1 MTISA
6 TWFWRCSDGSDRH
19 RQEWDLHGC
28 SANGGKQNSTS
39 KCCRWMSLRVPLLI
53 KVFRSYSVTFRG
65 LQILRWGR
73 DFLLMLSSACAWNS
87 VILEGKR
94 DSNRHSTTGLS
105 EKSVVVET
113 SYQISVRGFIILR
126 SGEGLTSSNKDNSAI
141 LGKKYYNETFPVF
154 FFFKVREKTL
164 NQISSSYLFLSS
176 NQKVSINWF

>member
-1 MTISA
+1 MTISV

-28 SANGGKQNSTS
+28 SANGVKHVNTCLSITKNSTS
-39 KCCRWMSLRVPLLI
+39 KCCWWMSLRVPLLI
-53 KVFRSYSVTFRG
+53 KVFCSFSVTFRD

-105 EKSVVVET
+105 EKAVVKET
-113 SYQISVRGFIILR
+113 SYQISVRSFIILR
-126 SGEGLTSSNKDNSAI
+126 SREGLTFSNKDNSAI
-141 LGKKYYNETFPVF
+141 LGKK
-154 FFFKVREKTL
+154 
-164 NQISSSYLFLSS
+164 
-176 NQKVSINWF
+176 

>member
-1 MTISA
+1 MTISV

-28 SANGGKQNSTS
+28 SAKGVKHLNTCLSITKNSTS
-39 KCCRWMSLRVPLLI
+39 KCCRWMSLRVPFLI
-53 KVFRSYSVTFRG
+53 NVFRSFSVTFRG

-126 SGEGLTSSNKDNSAI
+126 SGEGLTFSNKDNSAI
-141 LGKKYYNETFPVF
+141 LGKNTIMKHSRFSF
-154 FFFKVREKTL
+154 SLKCAKKL
-164 NQISSSYLFLSS
+164 
-176 NQKVSINWF
+176 